1 MSQLAL
7 SSQSRDCRSNLDTW
21 TQLSVSL
28 VITRKISPSLL
39 VDNNNNN
46 NSNDSIWVCLKI
58 RAFPTTKWYIIIFS
72 DIYIYIPYHVQAYL
86 DASAATPVPAPVP
99 AASHIFQRPISSV
112 VGRVKRLATRSARLM
127 PGPTWAEA
135 PGWPGWRGNI
145 FQNQRV
151 WLRFKKIRTPWVL
164 HSNKTRGF
172 TYSPMVLLLFQII
185 LWDFGSF

>member
-1 MSQLAL
+1 MNLKQFIPFTDPMIPMRYRLGPFWSWIMPDKATGSQD
-7 SSQSRDCRSNLDTW
+7 SQNWL
-21 TQLSVSL
+21 
-28 VITRKISPSLL
+28 LL
-39 VDNNNNN
+39 VLNHPIFSDP
-46 NSNDSIWVCLKI
+46 IMKVVPVGLKI

-135 PGWPGWRGNI
+135 PGWPAWRGNI

-151 WLRFKKIRTPWVL
+151 
-164 HSNKTRGF
+164 
-172 TYSPMVLLLFQII
+172 
-185 LWDFGSF
+185 